1 MSGQERLFAAL
12 SGVDEMLLERSERRG
27 RSRKNL
33 WLGWGAALA
42 ACLTLAVLV
51 WSALPRSPG
60 VDREEP
66 AKDPVSGPVE
76 PVEPAEPVWP
86 VPPAPTPGP
95 DWLEAEGEFHYLQA
109 GATDAEFP
117 ATRFR
122 IWINREI
129 YYSYEQNGVYII
141 RPRQEPEIPGEALP
155 SCRLEISHLP
165 DTTAKQAALLVQE
178 RLAGEYEQVEELLQP
193 PNGWF
198 KVGQGH
204 AYLFASNGTEWND
217 AQREVWIQSD
227 EEGGSFILE
236 SCYFLDATEGHGAR
250 FADMM
255 ALFSPEAMC
264 PEGGAGTVT
273 ELREAG
279 ERLMEAV
286 FADDLTGVSALLTAD
301 AEVNGYGQ
309 DVSGEVSIA
318 SMDCGMDYEGNTAV
332 ISVKHRLGGEDAYTF
347 LTIELRR
354 EDGGQWRAY
363 FIGLER

>member
-42 ACLTLAVLV
+42 ACLTLAVLA
-51 WSALPRSPG
+51 WTALPRSSDAHPEELPG
-60 VDREEP
+60 DPALVPAQSAPPPEP
-66 AKDPVSGPVE
+66 EDPG
-76 PVEPAEPVWP
+76 
-86 VPPAPTPGP
+86 
-95 DWLEAEGEFHYLQA
+95 WLEAEGELHYLQA
-109 GATDAEFP
+109 SAEAVP
-117 ATRFR
+117 ETRFR

-129 YYSYEQNGVYII
+129 YYSYEQDGVYII
-141 RPRQEPEIPGEALP
+141 RPRQELEIPGETLP
-155 SCRLEISHLP
+155 PCRLEISHLP

-198 KVGQGH
+198 TVGQGH

-227 EEGGSFILE
+227 EEDGSFILE

-255 ALFSPEAMC
+255 VLFSPEAMC
-264 PEGGAGTVT
+264 PEGRTDIVT